1 MHPYFEK
8 KNNRIYISYNENNYS
23 FPSHFHSNLEI
34 AHCIEGK
41 QDVKLGNRIYTLH
54 SGDTLLISPNTIHE
68 YIKSDNPE
76 DEKTRVVAII
86 CGDNLLAESVPDI
99 IIKTPQNPHLS
110 GISLTENAKL
120 AFDRIYKTKDNAE
133 LLGWM
138 FIVISYL
145 LKNLEFETVSAN
157 SSLPSEITAYVEK
170 NYKEDITI
178 KHLAKAF
185 GYHPSYIAHIFC
197 DQLKVPFRTYLG
209 SLRSEYAATQIKTT
223 DKSLTEIAYDSG
235 FNSLNTFCRCFKKHY
250 SLTPSQYKKECKNKS

>member
-8 KNNRIYISYNENNYS
+8 KNNRIYVSYNENNYS

-41 QDVKLGNRIYTLH
+41 QDVKLGNRIYTLN

-68 YIKSDNPE
+68 YIKSNNPE
-76 DEKTRVVAII
+76 DEETRVVAII
-86 CGDNLLAESVPDI
+86 CKDNLLAESVPDI
-99 IIKTPQNPHLS
+99 ITKTPQNPHLS

-120 AFDRIYKTKDNAE
+120 AFDSMCKTRDDAE

-145 LKNLEFETVSAN
+145 LRNLDFQAVSAN
-157 SSLPSEITAYVEK
+157 ASLPSEITAYVEK
-170 NYKEDITI
+170 NYKENITI
-178 KHLAKAF
+178 KQLAKAF

-223 DKSLTEIAYDSG
+223 NKSLTEIAYESG

-250 SLTPSQYKKECKNKS
+250 SITPSQYKKECKNKS

>member
-41 QDVKLGNRIYTLH
+41 QEVKLGKKVYTLN

-68 YIKSDNPE
+68 YIKSNNPE
-76 DEKTRVVAII
+76 DEKARVVAII
-86 CGDNLLAESVPDI
+86 CKDNLLTESVPDI
-99 IIKTPQNPHLS
+99 ITKTPQNPLLE
-110 GISLTENAKL
+110 GINLTENAKL
-120 AFDRIYKTKDNAE
+120 AFHRMCKTRDDAE
-133 LLGWM
+133 LLGWT

-145 LKNLEFETVSAN
+145 LKNLEFETVSTNA
-157 SSLPSEITAYVEK
+157 SLPSEITAYVEK
-170 NYKEDITI
+170 NYKDDITI

-209 SLRSEYAATQIKTT
+209 SIRSEYAATQIKTT
-223 DKSLTEIAYDSG
+223 DRSLTEIAYDSG

-250 SLTPSQYKKECKNKS
+250 SITPSQYKKQCKNKS

>member
-8 KNNRIYISYNENNYS
+8 KNIRIYVSYNENNYS

-41 QDVKLGNRIYTLH
+41 QDVKLGNRIYTIN

-68 YIKSDNPE
+68 YIKSNNPE
-76 DEKTRVVAII
+76 EEKARVVAII
-86 CGDNLLAESVPDI
+86 CKDNLLTESVPDI
-99 IIKTPQNPHLS
+99 ITKTPKNPHLS
-110 GISLTENAKL
+110 GINLTENAKL
-120 AFDRIYKTKDNAE
+120 AFDMMCKIRDDAE
-133 LLGWM
+133 LLGWT

-145 LKNLEFETVSAN
+145 LKNLEFEAISAN
-157 SSLPSEITAYVEK
+157 ASLPSEITAYVEK
-170 NYKEDITI
+170 NYKDDITI

-209 SLRSEYAATQIKTT
+209 SVRSEYAATQIKTT
-223 DKSLTEIAYDSG
+223 NKSLTEIAYESG
-235 FNSLNTFCRCFKKHY
+235 FNSLNTFCRCFKKHFAK
-250 SLTPSQYKKECKNKS
+250 TPSQYKKECKNKL

>member
-1 MHPYFEK
+1 MHPYFENK
-8 KNNRIYISYNENNYS
+8 KRRIYISYNENNYS

-41 QDVKLGNRIYTLH
+41 QDVKIGNHIYTLKT
-54 SGDTLLISPNTIHE
+54 GDTLLISPNTIHE
-68 YIKSDNPE
+68 YIKSNNPE
-76 DEKTRVVAII
+76 DEETRVVAII
-86 CGDNLLAESVPDI
+86 CDYNLLTAGAPDI
-99 IIKTPQNPHLS
+99 IVKTAHNPHITEKYLS
-110 GISLTENAKL
+110 EDAKL
-120 AFDRIYKTKDNAE
+120 AFEKIHKTKDDAE
-133 LLGWM
+133 LLGWT

-145 LKNLEFETVSAN
+145 LKHLEFEAVSSNAL
-157 SSLPSEITAYVEK
+157 LPSEITAYVEK

-209 SLRSEYAATQIKTT
+209 SLRSEYAANQIKTT
-223 DKSLTEIAYDSG
+223 DKSLTEIPYDSG

-250 SLTPSQYKKECKNKS
+250 SKTPSQYKKECKKKS